1 MCELRRVN
9 YAIARAVSGHTHTHT
24 YVRAHTHICSFP
36 RVRLEN
42 VTAASDPSFCFWL
55 LFEEFCTAGS
65 SSENYQDA
73 STIMKTLVT
82 SVHKLFYSIWRQ
94 VTKGAIWIYLNNI
107 IKTTG
112 YLFLSFFFCIFFQV
126 LLCKLWKSVV
136 IQIRCNP
143 DKIQLYWQWT
153 RKDRFLF

>member
-82 SVHKLFYSIWRQ
+82 SVHKLFYSIWSNKRSN
-94 VTKGAIWIYLNNI
+94 LNLF
-107 IKTTG
+107 KKH
-112 YLFLSFFFCIFFQV
+112 YQDHRLFVSFLFLLHFFQV
-126 LLCKLWKSVV
+126 LLCKWWKSVV

-143 DKIQLYWQWT
+143 DKIQLYWQRT